1 MRARSRQ
8 LLPLVLVASLDVDRN
23 GPAIF
28 IKRKEEGSEI
38 EQKAL
43 GWPNN
48 GRDPA
53 GKRGYVA
60 ATKERARERKE
71 MSSER
76 ERGWR
81 VGRQGRRRAAKRSGK
96 SRGCSG
102 QSSDRRAWNKTQ
114 LSPPNFDFRG
124 AVTRKTFS
132 GQNELGH
139 SSADR
144 AHAIGVPPSSGIE

>member
-1 MRARSRQ
+1 MRARSSQ

-71 MSSER
+71 MSRER
-76 ERGWR
+76 EREAGGLAGR
-81 VGRQGRRRAAKRSGK
+81 VDGGPRRGAAKVAAAAG
-96 SRGCSG
+96 SRAIEGRG
-102 QSSDRRAWNKTQ
+102 TK
-114 LSPPNFDFRG
+114 PN
-124 AVTRKTFS
+124 
-132 GQNELGH
+132 
-139 SSADR
+139 
-144 AHAIGVPPSSGIE
+144 